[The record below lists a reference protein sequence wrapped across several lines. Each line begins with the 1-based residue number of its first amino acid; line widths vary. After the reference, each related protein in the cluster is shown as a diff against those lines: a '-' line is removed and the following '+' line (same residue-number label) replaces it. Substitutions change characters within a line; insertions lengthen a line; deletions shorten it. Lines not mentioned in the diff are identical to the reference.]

1 MANEYLQRTPTSTG
15 NRRVWTWSGW
25 IKFEKDKGDAYIWH
39 CTTDTANHGFITY
52 RNGNIAFA
60 FNVSSTTYLNVSTVS
75 KIRDFSSWSNLIVV
89 LDTTQTSSRNRYGI
103 YINGIYQPLTITTE
117 PTINISSNFNTTA
130 PHFLGMYGSS
140 ISSTYSTEANIA
152 DVFFIDGQALTPD
165 VFGFYK
171 VGKGYVS
178 AGSTQSTDFR
188 PGQWVP
194 KTPRVIKT
202 AINNNGGFGVN
213 GFYLPMNDSNNF
225 GADFHCDPNSIIKLQ
240 ENLPQPRSRI
250 DGAGDY
256 TGALRDDP
264 FKQYLIYAQPN
275 VLGGLQNG
283 YGDYSHIIRG
293 SGSPKTITGG
303 DAGASGTP
311 VISTTQS
318 LYYGSSLYFDG
329 SNDTINVETNDS
341 NYLGRD
347 FTIEF
352 WIWMDSQATQMAFN
366 TTPHTSFAISLNRG
380 GSGQTAL
387 FIGNGSSWQLTDFRS
402 GGVLYSQQWN
412 HVAVERYNNA
422 ITIYHNGV
430 AQGSYKQGDQVVTN
444 SGTFT
449 GVMPTG
455 SSSLFRYGTYNNIS
469 GEPLFGYIQDY
480 RVYSGVAK
488 YKGGFDVPKPYTPVG
503 IATWRAVPDSPANNF
518 ATMNPL
524 IEARPSSGSNSPS
537 NSTIVTFADGNL
549 NLSNSASSGNAQ
561 RMVSFAT
568 IGISTGKWY
577 YEEIPSSN
585 SRVGLSKGF
594 QQLNYTGGTLGSGSG
609 LESSVTYI
617 ASGLIS
623 LANNAYYNTATTLT
637 PPSYNNTNIIG
648 VSIDASLGENNLT
661 VRFYKDGVGVSA
673 LTGVGAT
680 SPVREWFPTKTMES
694 SGSGDQR
701 YFNFGQNPTFSGN
714 TTAGTYTDS
723 NNKGLFKY
731 QPPSGFLA
739 LCEDNLPTPAISD
752 PGKYFKTVLYTGDG
766 NSGRSIVG
774 VGFQP
779 DFVWIKARTIAYNH
793 RVFDSVRG
801 AGKDN
806 FLLPNS
812 TAVEGDSGNYYG
824 GISSFDADGF
834 SMVYGTGG
842 SNIGINASGENYV
855 AWCWRAGAGTTS
867 TNTNG
872 SITSVVSVN
881 QDAGF
886 SIVSYTGTGS
896 AGATVGHGLGI
907 TPAMVIIKSRNEV
920 RSWIVFHR
928 GASPTP
934 NPLSSTT
941 FALGS
946 LSSGCLS
953 LNLANGTFTYTM
965 DGQTN
970 VNGNTYIAYCWAEI
984 EGFSKAFSYIGNG
997 SADGPMI
1004 FLGLKPA
1011 LIIIKRTND
1020 SGNWQIYDSSR
1031 MSTNPNNGVLFP
1043 NLSNVEGTGSAYDI
1057 DFLSNGFKLRSTDT
1071 DRNASGSTYVGFAW
1085 AESPFQ
1091 TANSK

>member
-1 MANEYLQRTPTSTG
+1 MANEYLKRTPTSTG

-25 IKFEKDKGDAYIWH
+25 IKRARTSLSADQMPMYAGDASTFTGIIWGGDDGDKLVVINYISG
-39 CTTDTANHGFITY
+39 TL
-52 RNGNIAFA
+52 NGSRESSDILRDPGSWYHIL
-60 FNVSSTTYLNVSTVS
+60 VSCNSTLGAAEER
-75 KIRDFSSWSNLIVV
+75 IRL
-89 LDTTQTSSRNRYGI
+89 
-103 YINGIYQPLTITTE
+103 YINGTRILKFSGQSDIGFNINT
-117 PTINISSNFNTTA
+117 TINNIVEHNIGRRVSNGSNFLQGEM
-130 PHFLGMYGSS
+130 F
-140 ISSTYSTEANIA
+140 
-152 DVFFIDGQALTPD
+152 DVFLVDGQALTPD

-202 AINNNGGFGVN
+202 AINNSGGFGVN

-225 GADFHCDPNSIIKLQ
+225 GADFHCEPNSIIKLQ
-240 ENLPQPRSRI
+240 ENLPQPRCRI
-250 DGAGDY
+250 DGVGDY

-275 VLGGLQNG
+275 VLGGLQSG

-352 WIWMDSQATQMAFN
+352 WIWMDSQASQLAFN
-366 TTPHTSFAISLNRG
+366 TTPHPSFAISLNRG

-455 SSSLFRYGTYNNIS
+455 FSSLFRYGTYNSIS
-469 GEPLFGYIQDY
+469 GEPVFGYIQDY

-488 YKGGFDVPKPYTPVG
+488 YTGGFDVPRPYTPVG

-518 ATMNPL
+518 ATWN
-524 IEARPSSGSNSPS
+524 AVQNSMS
-537 NSTIVTFADGNL
+537 LTDGNL
-549 NLSNSASSGNAQ
+549 TCTGTDGSQEVYS
-561 RMVSFAT
+561 T
-568 IGISTGKWY
+568 IGITTGKWY
-577 YEEIPSSN
+577 VEARTNVGTHNHFGVRAN
-585 SRVGLSKGF
+585 STATYAADYRLIARDDGNVYGDTSQG
-594 QQLNYTGGTLGSGSG
+594 QVGTLSSGYASAGNIVAMAIDGNLGQITYYVNGANVGGPYSIYQYNSSSLPTPYKIYNLVNSG
-609 LESSVTYI
+609 DS
-617 ASGLIS
+617 
-623 LANNAYYNTATTLT
+623 
-637 PPSYNNTNIIG
+637 
-648 VSIDASLGENNLT
+648 LT
-661 VRFYKDGVGVSA
+661 V
-673 LTGVGAT
+673 
-680 SPVREWFPTKTMES
+680 
-694 SGSGDQR
+694 
-701 YFNFGQNPTFSGN
+701 NFGQNPSFSGN

-752 PGKYFKTVLYTGDG
+752 PGKHFKTVLWTGDG
-766 NSGRSIVG
+766 ASGRSIVG

-779 DFVWIKARTIAYNH
+779 DFVWIKARDSITGNNIL
-793 RVFDSVRG
+793 VDSVRG
-801 AGKDN
+801 SMKTLFSEHTVAEYTDRG
-806 FLLPNS
+806 
-812 TAVEGDSGNYYG
+812 VY
-824 GISSFDADGF
+824 SFNADGF
-834 SMVYGTGG
+834 TTGPNNG
-842 SNIGINASGENYV
+842 DYSSSGANYV
-855 AWCWRAGAGTTS
+855 AWCWKAGAGTTS

-886 SIVSYTGTGS
+886 SIVSYTGTG
-896 AGATVGHGLGI
+896 ANATVGHGLGK
-907 TPAMVIIKSRNEV
+907 TPSFIIIKDRTSGSNGWPVYHKSTGNTIFLYLNATSESQV
-920 RSWIVFHR
+920 NSTAWNNT
-928 GASPTP
+928 SPTS
-934 NPLSSTT
+934 NVFTV
-941 FALGS
+941 
-946 LSSGCLS
+946 
-953 LNLANGTFTYTM
+953 GTGTLMNT
-965 DGQTN
+965 
-970 VNGNTYIAYCWAEI
+970 NGNTYIAYCWAEI
-984 EGFSKAFSYIGNG
+984 EGYSKFGSYVGNG
-997 SADGPMI
+997 SADGPFI
-1004 FLGLKPA
+1004 YTGGRPA
-1011 LIIIKRTND
+1011 FVMIKRTD
-1020 SGNWQIYDSSR
+1020 STQNWPIIDSSR
-1031 MSTNPNNGVLFP
+1031 DSVNVANRRLFANLTDIEDQGIPNFV
-1043 NLSNVEGTGSAYDI
+1043 DI
-1057 DFLSNGFKLRSTDT
+1057 LSNGFKCRDSNVSY
-1071 DRNASGSTYVGFAW
+1071 NASGGTYIFACW
-1085 AESPFQ
+1085 MESPFT
-1091 TANSK
+1091 TANAK